1 MAGNETSKIQF
12 REPLHARYV
21 KILPEKCEDGDRC
34 CMRVE
39 LYRAKGEL
47 WNFILLH

>member
-1 MAGNETSKIQF
+1 MASNEISKSRF
-12 REPLHARYV
+12 REPLRARYV
-21 KILPEKCEDGDRC
+21 KVLPEKCEDRGGC